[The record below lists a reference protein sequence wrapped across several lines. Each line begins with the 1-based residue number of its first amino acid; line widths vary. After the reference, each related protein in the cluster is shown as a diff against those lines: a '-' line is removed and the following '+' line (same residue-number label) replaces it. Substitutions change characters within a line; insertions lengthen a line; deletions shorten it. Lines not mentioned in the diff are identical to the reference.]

1 LEADMP
7 GWFRTRAAD
16 HAVLLLA
23 AALLTLPNLGASS
36 LWDVDEGVNAEAGR
50 EMREADSWV
59 VPTFNF
65 ELRTQKPVMQ
75 YWLLRVSYAAF
86 GVSEWSARLP
96 SVLCS
101 WLTILLTYEL
111 ARRMFDRATG
121 LLAGVV
127 LASAVE
133 FCVLAHAATPDA
145 PLLLFTVLTYLL
157 FWVLHANGGRGW
169 WVPTAAACGLAALS
183 KGPVG
188 VAVPGLVFLLYF
200 AWNGELRRLLDRRI
214 GWALLTLLLVAAPWY
229 GLVAT
234 ETRGAWPKAFF
245 LNENV
250 NRALTPM
257 ENHSGPIF
265 YHAAALLVL
274 FAPWSAVLCATLWY
288 AVVEARVPAVGK
300 LWLRIAP
307 GRLAVRL
314 GARAGQPN
322 PPGPPSLA
330 GKGGDGPTDWPRGCS
345 AGAVSQEDAGIEHPS
360 PSGGGAGGGVEARP
374 HRYLLCWFAAYL
386 TVFSLVSTK
395 LPNYVLP
402 LYPALAVLTARFLVR
417 WRDGLTVPRWLTRAA
432 VVGVALVG
440 VLFAAALLIVGGTIP
455 VPKVRTFPGLEGWA
469 SLGLIPLIGAGAM
482 AWRLRLGDRRGVVAA
497 MAASAVLFV
506 AGVATF
512 VPAGMDPYKA
522 PRGLVADARLDD
534 PTRDL
539 RVGSYDWFQ
548 PSVVFYAKREV
559 AKLPGPHAAAEF
571 LAVPT
576 PGYLLIPEPTWRQ
589 WIEPLTTTRH
599 RVVARRFDFLRNC
612 DVLVVTNEP

>member
-1 LEADMP
+1 MP

-16 HAVLLLA
+16 YALLLCA

-75 YWLLRVSYAAF
+75 YWLLRLSYAAF

-96 SVLCS
+96 SVLCG

-111 ARRMFDRATG
+111 TRRMFGRATG
-121 LLAGVV
+121 LLAGIV

-157 FWVLHANGGRGW
+157 FWVLHANSGRGW

-200 AWNGELRRLLDRRI
+200 AWNGELRRLLDRRL
-214 GWALLTLLLVAAPWY
+214 GWAVLTLLLVAAPWY
-229 GLVAT
+229 GLVAA

-274 FAPWSAVLCATLWY
+274 FAPWSAVLVATLWY
-288 AVVEARVPAVGK
+288 AAREARVPSLVRARR
-300 LWLRIAP
+300 LWARVVP
-307 GRLAVRL
+307 GRLVAHGGRLVTRFTARCARRPRPPLPPVLVRRVPHRLFARLDEAAELRPAALPGARHPHGALPRPLARRPRGAALADASRGRRRRPRRGAVRRGAADRRRNDPRPEGANL
-314 GARAGQPN
+314 PRTGRVGGARTDPARRRGRDGVAAAARR
-322 PPGPPSLA
+322 PPRRRGRDGGVGRA
-330 GKGGDGPTDWPRGCS
+330 VRGGRGGVRARGDGPLQ
-345 AGAVSQEDAGIEHPS
+345 GA
-360 PSGGGAGGGVEARP
+360 ARP
-374 HRYLLCWFAAYL
+374 RRRR
-386 TVFSLVSTK
+386 
-395 LPNYVLP
+395 P
-402 LYPALAVLTARFLVR
+402 
-417 WRDGLTVPRWLTRAA
+417 PRR
-432 VVGVALVG
+432 
-440 VLFAAALLIVGGTIP
+440 P
-455 VPKVRTFPGLEGWA
+455 
-469 SLGLIPLIGAGAM
+469 
-482 AWRLRLGDRRGVVAA
+482 
-497 MAASAVLFV
+497 
-506 AGVATF
+506 
-512 VPAGMDPYKA
+512 DP
-522 PRGLVADARLDD
+522 
-534 PTRDL
+534 
-539 RVGSYDWFQ
+539 
-548 PSVVFYAKREV
+548 
-559 AKLPGPHAAAEF
+559 
-571 LAVPT
+571 
-576 PGYLLIPEPTWRQ
+576 
-589 WIEPLTTTRH
+589 
-599 RVVARRFDFLRNC
+599 
-612 DVLVVTNEP
+612 

>member
-1 LEADMP
+1 MP
-7 GWFRTRAAD
+7 GCFRSRAAD
-16 HAVLLLA
+16 YAVLLCA

-59 VPTFNF
+59 VPTYNF

-75 YWLLRVSYAAF
+75 YWLLRLSYAAC
-86 GVSEWSARLP
+86 GVSEFSARLP
-96 SVLCS
+96 SVLCG

-111 ARRMFDRATG
+111 ARRMFGRGTG

-145 PLLLFTVLTYLL
+145 TLLLFTVLTYLV
-157 FWVLHANGGRGW
+157 FWVGHENGGRGW

-188 VAVPGLVFLLYF
+188 VAVPGLVFLVYF
-200 AWNGELRRLLDRRI
+200 AWNGEWRRLLDRRI
-214 GWALLTLLLVAAPWY
+214 GWALLTFLLIAGPWY
-229 GLVAT
+229 GLVAA

-274 FAPWSAVLCATLWY
+274 FAPWSVFLCATVWY
-288 AVVEARVPAVGK
+288 ATAAARVPAVVGRVG
-300 LWLRIAP
+300 RIGMRVMP
-307 GRLAVRL
+307 GRLVAHGGRAEPRL
-314 GARAGQPN
+314 GSGDGSTTRPATAFGSP
-322 PPGPPSLA
+322 PPGDRA
-330 GKGGDGPTDWPRGCS
+330 
-345 AGAVSQEDAGIEHPS
+345 
-360 PSGGGAGGGVEARP
+360 
-374 HRYLLCWFAAYL
+374 HRYLLCWFLAYL

-417 WRDGLTVPRWLTRAA
+417 WRDGLAVPCWLVRAA

-440 VLFAAALLIVGGTIP
+440 VLYAAGLLVVGGAIP
-455 VPKVRTFPGLEGWA
+455 VPKVRTFPGLERWA
-469 SLGLIPLIGAGAM
+469 ALGLIPLAGAGVM
-482 AWRLRLGDRRGVVAA
+482 AWRLRLGDRRGFVRA
-497 MAASAVLFV
+497 MAASAVAFV
-506 AGVATF
+506 AGVAAF

-539 RVGSYDWFQ
+539 RVGGYDWFQ

-559 AKLPGPHAAAEF
+559 AKLPGPHAAADF

-576 PGYLLIPEPTWRQ
+576 PGYLLIPEPTWTQ
-589 WIEPLTTTRH
+589 WVRPLTTAPH
-599 RVVARRFDFLRNC
+599 RVVARRFDFYRNC
-612 DVLVVTNEP
+612 DVLVVTNDP

>member
-1 LEADMP
+1 MP

-16 HAVLLLA
+16 YAVLLCA
-23 AALLTLPNLGASS
+23 ASLLTLPNLGASS

-75 YWLLRVSYAAF
+75 YWLLRLSYAAF

-111 ARRMFDRATG
+111 ARRMFGRATG
-121 LLAGVV
+121 LLAGIV
-127 LASAVE
+127 LGSAIE
-133 FCVLAHAATPDA
+133 FGVLAHAATPDA
-145 PLLLFTVLTYLL
+145 TLLLFTVLTYLL
-157 FWVLHANGGRGW
+157 FWVGHANGGRGW
-169 WVPTAAACGLAALS
+169 WVPTAAACGLAGLA

-200 AWNGELRRLLDRRI
+200 AWNGELRRLLDRRL
-214 GWALLTLLLVAAPWY
+214 GWALLTFLLVAGPWY
-229 GLVAT
+229 GLVAA

-274 FAPWSAVLCATLWY
+274 FAPWSAVLVATLWY
-288 AVVEARVPAVGK
+288 AAVEARVPAARARR
-300 LWLRIAP
+300 LWARVVP
-307 GRLAVRL
+307 GRLVMRGGRADRREAAGESSATDRL
-314 GARAGQPN
+314 VADGS
-322 PPGPPSLA
+322 PP
-330 GKGGDGPTDWPRGCS
+330 D
-345 AGAVSQEDAGIEHPS
+345 S
-360 PSGGGAGGGVEARP
+360 PSDPAGDRA
-374 HRYLLCWFAAYL
+374 HRFLLCWFAAYL
-386 TVFSLVSTK
+386 AVFSLVSTK

-402 LYPALAVLTARFLVR
+402 LYPALAILTARFLVR
-417 WRDGLTVPRWLTRAA
+417 WHDGLAVPRWVMRAA

-440 VLFAAALLIVGGTIP
+440 VLFAVALLMVGGMIP
-455 VPKVRTFPGLEGWA
+455 IPKMRIFPGLERWA
-469 SLGLIPLIGAGAM
+469 LLGLIPLAGALAM
-482 AWRLRLGDRRGVVAA
+482 GWRLRSGDRRGVVAA
-497 MAASAVLFV
+497 MAVSGVAFV
-506 AGVATF
+506 AGVAAF

-539 RVGSYDWFQ
+539 RVGGYDWFQ

-559 AKLPGPHAAAEF
+559 AKLPGPEAAAEF

-589 WIEPLTTTRH
+589 WIEPLVKAPH
-599 RVVARRFDFLRNC
+599 RVVARRFDFYRNC

>member
-1 LEADMP
+1 MP

-16 HAVLLLA
+16 YAVLLCA
-23 AALLTLPNLGASS
+23 ASLLTLPNLGASS

-75 YWLLRVSYAAF
+75 YWLLRLSYAAF

-111 ARRMFDRATG
+111 ARRMFGRATG
-121 LLAGVV
+121 LLAGIV
-127 LASAVE
+127 LGSAIE
-133 FCVLAHAATPDA
+133 FGVLAHAATPDA
-145 PLLLFTVLTYLL
+145 TLLLFTVLTYLL
-157 FWVLHANGGRGW
+157 FWVGHANGGRGW
-169 WVPTAAACGLAALS
+169 WVPTAAACGLAGLA

-200 AWNGELRRLLDRRI
+200 AWNGELRRLLDRRL
-214 GWALLTLLLVAAPWY
+214 GWALLTFLLVAGPWY
-229 GLVAT
+229 GLVAA

-274 FAPWSAVLCATLWY
+274 FAPWSAVLVATLWY
-288 AVVEARVPAVGK
+288 AAVEARVPAARARR
-300 LWLRIAP
+300 LWARVVP
-307 GRLAVRL
+307 GRLVMRGGRADRREAAGESSATDRL
-314 GARAGQPN
+314 VADGS
-322 PPGPPSLA
+322 PP
-330 GKGGDGPTDWPRGCS
+330 D
-345 AGAVSQEDAGIEHPS
+345 S
-360 PSGGGAGGGVEARP
+360 PSDPAGDRA
-374 HRYLLCWFAAYL
+374 HRFLLCWFAAYL
-386 TVFSLVSTK
+386 AVFSLVSTK

-402 LYPALAVLTARFLVR
+402 LYPALAILTARFLVR
-417 WRDGLTVPRWLTRAA
+417 WHDGLTVPRWVMRAA

-440 VLFAAALLIVGGTIP
+440 VLFAVALLIVGGTIP
-455 VPKVRTFPGLEGWA
+455 VPKMRTFPGLERWA
-469 SLGLIPLIGAGAM
+469 VLGLIPLAGALAM
-482 AWRLRLGDRRGVVAA
+482 GWRLRSGDRRGVVAA
-497 MAASAVLFV
+497 MAVSGVAFV
-506 AGVATF
+506 AGVAAF
-512 VPAGMDPYKA
+512 VPAAMDPYKA
-522 PRGLVADARLDD
+522 PRGLVADALLDD

-539 RVGSYDWFQ
+539 RVGGYDWFQ

-559 AKLPGPHAAAEF
+559 AKLPGPEAAAEF

-589 WIEPLTTTRH
+589 WIEPLVKAPH
-599 RVVARRFDFLRNC
+599 RVVARRFDFYRNC